1 MDRTEWL
8 EFGIREGFCSPPVC
22 STHDG
27 IPTTPDEDEEWELG
41 GDPCTHV
48 IRPYVDDAE
57 RAAVEENFAPA
68 KWRKTEWLIENGVS
82 DASK

>member
-1 MDRTEWL
+1 
-8 EFGIREGFCSPPVC
+8 VC

-27 IPTTPDEDEEWELG
+27 IPTTPEDDEEWELG

-48 IRPYVDDAE
+48 IRPYVDEAE